1 MPLLICLYF
10 YKSML
15 LRTGGKKVG
24 LVLSLESIAK
34 LFRGRGVLVSFHE
47 PLWLPC

>member
-1 MPLLICLYF
+1 MFIFLQTYA
-10 YKSML
+10 SEN
-15 LRTGGKKVG
+15 GGKKVG